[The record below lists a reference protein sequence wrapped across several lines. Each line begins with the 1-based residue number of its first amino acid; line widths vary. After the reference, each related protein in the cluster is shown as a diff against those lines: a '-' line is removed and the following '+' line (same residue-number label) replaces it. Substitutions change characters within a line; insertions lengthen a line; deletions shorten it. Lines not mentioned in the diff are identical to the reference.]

1 VFEIG
6 STLREARVRRKLTL
20 QQAEDDTKIRVK
32 YIQAMENEDF
42 DVMPSPAY
50 VKGFVRTYATYLGL
64 DADMLLE
71 EYRSRFEPSEEHDA
85 FGGSSALRPR
95 HHKRR
100 NTLAFVAL
108 VCVLAL
114 GLLWILGKYGGDTD
128 EPSPEPSPSMSHSAS
143 PTPSRSPKATPTPT
157 AAKVVLVVKADL
169 GATYLEVRRTANDG
183 AVLFDG
189 TLEQGQRR
197 SFENRG
203 TIFVRID
210 KPQLVLVAVGDGE
223 LRRPEE
229 TVATDY
235 LVTRKG
241 VTPR

>member
-20 QQAEDDTKIRVK
+20 QQVEDDTKIRVK

-50 VKGFVRTYATYLGL
+50 VRGFVRTYATYLGL
-64 DADMLLE
+64 DADILLE

-85 FGGSSALRPR
+85 FGGSSALRPH

-128 EPSPEPSPSMSHSAS
+128 EPSPEPSPSMSESAS
-143 PTPSRSPKATPTPT
+143 PGPSRSPTATPT
-157 AAKVVLVVKADL
+157 AAKVVFVVKADQ
-169 GATYLEVRRTANDG
+169 GATYLEVRRSADNG

-197 SFENRG
+197 SFEYRG

-210 KPQLVLVAVGDGE
+210 KPQAVLVAVGDDA
-223 LRRPEE
+223 LRRLEE

-235 LVTRKG
+235 QVTRKG